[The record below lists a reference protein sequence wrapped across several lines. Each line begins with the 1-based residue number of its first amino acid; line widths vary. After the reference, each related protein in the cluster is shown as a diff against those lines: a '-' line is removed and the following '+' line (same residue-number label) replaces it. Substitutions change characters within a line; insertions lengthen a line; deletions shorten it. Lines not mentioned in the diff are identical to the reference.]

1 MKYYM
6 IITMTFVIG
15 FLSLLVTTASAQ
27 VTGEPI
33 GRISLGPQI
42 GYFQSKDADNGKL
55 MLGAALRAKVAD
67 VLGIEGSID
76 YRQEEYSSGA
86 ATVTSWPVMVT
97 ALIYPV
103 PVIYGAIGA
112 GWYNSSVDYKY
123 PLGINVSGETKQEF
137 GWHFGGGLE
146 LPVGS
151 SAELVGDVRYVF
163 LNYNFQNFPGSNG
176 TTNNFYVIDV
186 SVLFNL

>member
-1 MKYYM
+1 MKYCIM
-6 IITMTFVIG
+6 ITMMFVMG
-15 FLSLLVTTASAQ
+15 LLLLMVTAASAQ
-27 VTGEPI
+27 MSGEPTGSI
-33 GRISLGPQI
+33 RLGPQF
-42 GYFQSKDADNGKL
+42 GFFQSNDADNGKL
-55 MLGAALRAKVAD
+55 MVGAALRVKLAD

-76 YRQEEYSSGA
+76 YRREEYRNGA
-86 ATVTSWPVMVT
+86 VTVTSWPVMVT
-97 ALIYPV
+97 GLLYPV

-112 GWYNSSVDYKY
+112 GWYNSSVDYNY
-123 PLGINVSGETKQEF
+123 PTGIILSSETKQEF

-151 SAELVGDVRYVF
+151 AAELVGDVRYVF